1 MGPER
6 SGILS
11 SSKHEQAM
19 MQLKQ
24 LLKVYRDIEALD
36 DKNSLT
42 RCRGVLTRFHL
53 DKGNG
58 RITRQK
64 DTSREKGSQNAA
76 MNVSNCHIV
85 KDAF

>member
-11 SSKHEQAM
+11 SSKHEQAIKL
-19 MQLKQ
+19 LKQ

-42 RCRGVLTRFHL
+42 RC
-53 DKGNG
+53 
-58 RITRQK
+58 
-64 DTSREKGSQNAA
+64 
-76 MNVSNCHIV
+76 
-85 KDAF
+85 